1 VSSPK
6 TSRIKKRRTNAFA
19 YAMLAPDLIG
29 LAVFLFFPIIMAFY
43 VSLHEWDALS
53 PMQFIGIEN
62 YLTILGDSDWW
73 RSLGLSL
80 SYSLLFVGLVFCGS
94 LLLAVFLDSLKK
106 SGEIL
111 RTVYFI
117 PFSISTVVASMI
129 WIFMYND
136 KTGYLNGFLR
146 LVGLPGQGFLS
157 SSSQALGSI
166 AVSAAWTCIGYY
178 AVLFLAA
185 IKDIPPSYY
194 EAAVLDGANKWTLF
208 WNITFPLIKNVSVFV
223 FIITTIGSFQVFDQ
237 VKVMTNG
244 GPANSTNVSVF
255 YIYRQCFEYMKLGY
269 SSALAFV
276 LFVIIFFVSV
286 FQLKFT
292 KADSVD

>member
-1 VSSPK
+1 MSSPK